1 MSKEE
6 NRKAQEIG
14 KDTHNWMQSSRE
26 RARRDKKTFLSGQC
40 KNIEEKFTEWERIE
54 ISSRKL
60 EILRDYFRQ
69 R

>member
-26 RARRDKKTFLSGQC
+26 RAMRDKKAFLSGQC

-54 ISSRKL
+54 ISSK
-60 EILRDYFRQ
+60 
-69 R
+69 